1 MAEVIGP
8 ALARGEVVI
17 LDRYYFS
24 NIAYQGAAGLDPA
37 AVQAANE
44 AFAPRPDVLLLL
56 DLPVQTGL
64 DRIRSRGD
72 EANAFER
79 ADALEQARGLFLDHL
94 GDGCRIDASLPADAV
109 RAQALEAV
117 LRAIA
122 GKVRGVAGFTV
133 EAAEQ
138 LAAILGQSVV
148 PEPVPG

>member
-24 NIAYQGAAGLDPA
+24 NIAYQGAVGLDPA

-79 ADALEQARGLFLDHL
+79 ADALEQVRGLFLDHL